1 VHDCQQSDGARCWSR
16 LVAGRRFQRLEL
28 APGSAVNDV
37 PPTRAKPLADGIGA
51 LEVLVP
57 PELNALGE
65 QALCFLWV

>member
-1 VHDCQQSDGARCWSR
+1 MDDGEQGDRALDRWRCCARRR
-16 LVAGRRFQRLEL
+16 LQRLEL
-28 APGSAVNDV
+28 APICAVHDV
-37 PPTRAKPLADGIGA
+37 PPSRTQPFADGVGP